1 MVRWHVPGLSTSSG
15 SSIDGVAVK
24 GDTAKLQKL
33 LRKGADVNAR
43 AREPVLV
50 GRRPLHAAAAAG
62 NEAMVEA
69 LLAAGADVDGKD
81 DVSNTLS
88 CNAMQLHSHP
98 PCLPI
103 PFRLVGH
110 FLPPT
115 NAHPSVSTCVISLQF
130 GRTPLHYLAASPS
143 PRLGILSHLLNAG
156 TDYAIRDRVSL
167 LPLRFSTC
175 FLVPPPSST
184 VVHASHPN
192 PRAQPFLF
200 AISSCQGGSMPIHVA
215 MAGGLV
221 AVQEALTAFALEH
234 SAEFAFY
241 ESGQWRPFDAD
252 ASRLLG
258 FELAEGVG
266 FAALATATGAHYIV
280 DFQQQLQFNVSSF
293 FCKSISWRVLP
304 SGCWNRPSSP
314 HQGLHPGSQDPRLMY
329 RYDQQLRSLA
339 QSGVDICPVYFS
351 LTGLPPH
358 PLLSQPAPSAQFVSR
373 LSSSPRHEGE
383 HGDGGDGDED
393 DGGDGDAQR
402 PASSSAGV
410 AAAAAALPAALHMSD
425 DLSSDVPDS
434 EPNTPLARRQ
444 PGQRAADS
452 DDDELPRLQILRSS
466 TDEYDEIVARFVAGM
481 LRDRNDRPNSSFRQN
496 SVSGGVVEQ
505 EDGMRPVTVSSV
517 QQVLLPASRTQAFE
531 EAVRELKGARGGDGN
546 VRLAWHG
553 APRMAVDRIV
563 SSGFSLSSSAA
574 ARNGRLYGDG
584 VYLAP
589 EQRAYT
595 SAEFAVAD
603 SEGRKHMLL
612 CRVALGSMEAI
623 PFGSSQQRPSSL
635 RFDTGADNVNDPSR
649 YVVWEEDVNDLHN
662 YILFKGGFAMD
673 DMSAQNVASQLL
685 DLIRTRRQPISQESS
700 QGLSQPSSVGDV
712 PRNLSQQVASGRP
725 PLDPSTSSPKLV
737 STSDYVSVSAVKSAS
752 AVLGSAHVPAHYSLS
767 ARSATAEVTSSLV
780 TPSASAHG
788 GTCAQPA
795 EDLRSG
801 KRMRTETGAVDAA
814 WWGGAVGPATPEHAG
829 SDSSAAGGAWDVSNV
844 QISQLLQEMDMFFP
858 PDDDDLSA
866 FALAFD
872 DDPLDASA
880 AANAIAAANGAAP
893 AFPAQDSIGEILN
906 GLSSAGPPCADL
918 PAAVPAVPAVG
929 VVPAVSLPG
938 GPVPDVHAMRRADSA
953 DSAGITPQSLSGLDS
968 PHCSLTAGGAG
979 GSTGGMQ
986 TLTSFESAEL
996 RGDFSRVCWVG
1007 EAERPAEGEAAVQE
1021 MGAGQIGE
1029 TAVAGSA
1036 GNGESMGGWREQVPA
1051 TSALSGGNGGGG
1063 DNGAS
1068 GNGSKG
1074 GAIPGARSLSLGS
1087 QFRQK
1092 QILQTL
1098 SSPPAAPQ
1106 AMQSQVQQ
1114 QPQPQQPPQQAVV
1127 RPAGA
1132 MRSPMLPPRYSQQL
1146 AQPPMAQQGQPPMA
1160 QQGQQQ
1166 GAQSWQGGERQGG
1179 GAGGRGGG
1187 RGGGLLRVPSDYLRL
1202 LAESQEGGKRAR
1214 GAESEWRDLGQAH
1227 SRMSAL
1233 AHLVSPHGT
1242 AQQRLGY
1249 YFLEALAARIA
1260 GTGSAIY
1267 KGSQPGPS
1275 SKAMLS
1281 AVLVFCEACP
1291 WINFGHLV
1299 ANGSILEA
1307 VEGATRVHVID
1318 LGITHGTQWPTLLE
1332 SLATR
1337 PGGPPH
1343 LRITGVDAPLTG
1355 LKPSSLEETGRR
1367 LSAFARVIGVPFE
1380 FTPITEQLDDLKPEQ
1395 ITGRGDGVLVVNC
1408 LPAAAAPDATLPSSL
1423 SISPCLSPSPSPH
1436 LSLRPHFSNPTPL
1449 STSQS
1454 DEVLVVNCLLRL
1466 HQMRDESS
1474 APHVPSQR
1482 NCTLQMIRSLNPA
1495 IVTLI
1500 EQHADHNI
1508 PSFLSRFRE
1517 ALHYFSA
1524 LYESL
1529 DASLP
1534 WNSTERALV
1543 EERIFGRKLVNIIA
1557 CEGRERVE
1565 RHESHARWHER
1576 MQRCGFVPRA
1586 VSADVE
1592 ENAHLLLKRYREGYG
1607 IERRGDALIIT
1618 WRHEPFFAASN
1629 WLLPTPHGLDSC
1641 LPVGRARGVELGF

>member
-81 DVSNTLS
+81 D
-88 CNAMQLHSHP
+88 
-98 PCLPI
+98 
-103 PFRLVGH
+103 
-110 FLPPT
+110 
-115 NAHPSVSTCVISLQF
+115 F

-156 TDYAIRDRVSL
+156 TDYAIRDR
-167 LPLRFSTC
+167 
-175 FLVPPPSST
+175 
-184 VVHASHPN
+184 
-192 PRAQPFLF
+192 
-200 AISSCQGGSMPIHVA
+200 GGSMPIHVA

-304 SGCWNRPSSP
+304 SGRWNRPSSP

-373 LSSSPRHEGE
+373 LSSSPRHDGE

-452 DDDELPRLQILRSS
+452 DDDELPRLQVLRSG

-1202 LAESQEGGKRAR
+1202 LAEIASASLPQGTSPGEAATAGPTPLAAPLPPPFRPVTSPMEVALMECAAAVDR
-1214 GAESEWRDLGQAH
+1214 RDLGQAH

-1307 VEGATRVHVID
+1307 VEGARRVHVID

-1380 FTPITEQLDDLKPEQ
+1380 FTPITEQLDDLKPE
-1395 ITGRGDGVLVVNC
+1395 
-1408 LPAAAAPDATLPSSL
+1408 
-1423 SISPCLSPSPSPH
+1423 
-1436 LSLRPHFSNPTPL
+1436 HFSVR
-1449 STSQS
+1449 S

-1607 IERRGDALIIT
+1607 IERRGDALIIS

-1629 WLLPTPHGLDSC
+1629 CLVPTPQRLDSC
-1641 LPVGRARGVELGF
+1641 LPVGRARGVGLLSFLLRTAQSATA

>member
-304 SGCWNRPSSP
+304 SGRWNRPSSP

-373 LSSSPRHEGE
+373 LSSSPRHDGE

-452 DDDELPRLQILRSS
+452 DDDELPRLQVLRSG

-635 RFDTGADNVNDPSR
+635 R
-649 YVVWEEDVNDLHN
+649 
-662 YILFKGGFAMD
+662 
-673 DMSAQNVASQLL
+673 
-685 DLIRTRRQPISQESS
+685 
-700 QGLSQPSSVGDV
+700 
-712 PRNLSQQVASGRP
+712 
-725 PLDPSTSSPKLV
+725 
-737 STSDYVSVSAVKSAS
+737 
-752 AVLGSAHVPAHYSLS
+752 

-1202 LAESQEGGKRAR
+1202 LAEMTSPMEVALMECAAAVDR
-1214 GAESEWRDLGQAH
+1214 RDLGQAH

-1267 KGSQPGPS
+1267 KALQSRQGSQPGPS

-1307 VEGATRVHVID
+1307 VEGARRVHVID

-1380 FTPITEQLDDLKPEQ
+1380 FTPITEQLDDLKPE
-1395 ITGRGDGVLVVNC
+1395 
-1408 LPAAAAPDATLPSSL
+1408 
-1423 SISPCLSPSPSPH
+1423 
-1436 LSLRPHFSNPTPL
+1436 HFSVR
-1449 STSQS
+1449 S

-1592 ENAHLLLKRYREGYG
+1592 ENAHVSADVY
-1607 IERRGDALIIT
+1607 
-1618 WRHEPFFAASN
+1618 
-1629 WLLPTPHGLDSC
+1629 C
-1641 LPVGRARGVELGF
+1641 